1 MHRLLI
7 VDDSPYYR
15 MRFAKIF
22 ARSEALTVAGV
33 ADDGDVAIR
42 RIIELK
48 PDIVLLDLMMP
59 RLDGFG
65 VLRWAMAH
73 QPLPIVV
80 CSSFSDRERVFK
92 ALELGAVDFLLKPS
106 PRASQQTSAL
116 ETQIVRCVEEV
127 AGAKPATVSIISKDA
142 KAGVLAAE
150 REARAAEVEL
160 ICVAASTGGPSA
172 IQKLMAELPESL
184 RVPILIVQHMP
195 VGFTQPFA
203 ERLNALSH
211 YTVREARDGEP
222 LRRRHAYIAPAGRH
236 AKVASDGE
244 SQVIRIEAAAEE
256 AMADTFHLPSADAV
270 FESAAEA
277 LGDRLLAVV
286 LTGMGDDGA
295 RGAEAVRAAGGH
307 VLAESNESAV
317 VFGMPRA
324 VIERGAANAMLPL
337 AAMPQVLLAYAER
350 D

>member
-1 MHRLLI
+1 MMHRLLI

-22 ARSEALTVAGV
+22 ARSEALRVVGV

-42 RIIELK
+42 QIIELK
-48 PDIVLLDLMMP
+48 PDVVLLDLMMP
-59 RLDGFG
+59 RMDGFG

-92 ALELGAVDFLLKPS
+92 ALELGAVDFLLKPA

-116 ETQIVRCVEEV
+116 EAQIIHCVEQV
-127 AGAKPATVSIISKDA
+127 AGALAASPSEISKDA
-142 KAGVLAAE
+142 KAAVLAAE
-150 REARAAEVEL
+150 RDAREADIEL
-160 ICVAASTGGPSA
+160 ICIAASTGGPSA

-195 VGFTQPFA
+195 AGFTQPFA

-236 AKVASDGE
+236 AAVAGE
-244 SQVIRIEAAAEE
+244 RDAAVIRITEAAA
-256 AMADTFHLPSADAV
+256 DSFHLPSADAV
-270 FESAAEA
+270 FESAAQVV
-277 LGDRLLAVV
+277 DSKLLALV

-295 RGAEAVRAAGGH
+295 RGAEAVRAAGGY

-324 VIERGAANAMLPL
+324 VVERGCANAMLPL
-337 AAMPQVLLAYAER
+337 AAMPQVLLAYAEKE
-350 D
+350 

>member
-22 ARSEALTVAGV
+22 ARSEALQVVGV

-42 RIIELK
+42 QIIELK
-48 PDIVLLDLMMP
+48 PDVVLLDLMMP
-59 RLDGFG
+59 RMDGFG

-92 ALELGAVDFLLKPS
+92 ALELGAVDFLLKPA
-106 PRASQQTSAL
+106 PRASPQTSAL

-127 AGAKPATVSIISKDA
+127 ASARPAAASIISKDA
-142 KAGVLAAE
+142 KAAVLAAE
-150 REARAAEVEL
+150 REARQAEVEL
-160 ICVAASTGGPSA
+160 ICIAASTGGPSA
-172 IQKLMAELPESL
+172 IQKLMGELPESL

-211 YTVREARDGEP
+211 YTVREAQDAEP
-222 LRRRHAYIAPAGRH
+222 LRRRYAYIAPAGRH
-236 AKVASDGE
+236 ATVASE
-244 SQVIRIEAAAEE
+244 HEATVIRITEAAA
-256 AMADTFHLPSADAV
+256 DSFHLPSADAV
-270 FESAAEA
+270 FETAAQVV
-277 LGDRLLAVV
+277 GNRLLAVV

-295 RGAEAVRAAGGH
+295 RGAEAVRAAGGY

-324 VIERGAANAMLPL
+324 VIERGCANAMLPL
-337 AAMPQVLLAYAER
+337 AAMPQVLLAYAEKE
-350 D
+350 

>member
-1 MHRLLI
+1 
-7 VDDSPYYR
+7 

-22 ARSEALTVAGV
+22 ARSEALQVVGV

-42 RIIELK
+42 QIIELK
-48 PDIVLLDLMMP
+48 PDVVLLDLMMP
-59 RLDGFG
+59 RMDGFG

-80 CSSFSDRERVFK
+80 CSSFSDRDRVFK
-92 ALELGAVDFLLKPS
+92 ALELGAVDFLLKPA
-106 PRASQQTSAL
+106 PRASPQTSAL

-127 AGAKPATVSIISKDA
+127 ASARPVAASIISKDA
-142 KAGVLAAE
+142 KAAVLAAE
-150 REARAAEVEL
+150 REARQAEVEL
-160 ICVAASTGGPSA
+160 ICIAASTGGPSA
-172 IQKLMAELPESL
+172 IQKLMGELPESL
-184 RVPILIVQHMP
+184 RVPILVVQHMP

-211 YTVREARDGEP
+211 YTVREAHDAEP
-222 LRRRHAYIAPAGRH
+222 LRRRYAYIAPAGRH
-236 AKVASDGE
+236 ATVASE
-244 SQVIRIEAAAEE
+244 REATVIRITEAAA
-256 AMADTFHLPSADAV
+256 DSFHLPSADAV
-270 FESAAEA
+270 FETAAQVV
-277 LGDRLLAVV
+277 GNRLLAVV

-295 RGAEAVRAAGGH
+295 RGAEAVRAAGGY

-324 VIERGAANAMLPL
+324 VIERGCANAMLPL

-350 D
+350 E

>member
-22 ARSEALTVAGV
+22 ARSEALQVVGV

-42 RIIELK
+42 QIIEQK
-48 PDIVLLDLMMP
+48 PDVVLLDLMMP
-59 RLDGFG
+59 RMDGFG

-92 ALELGAVDFLLKPS
+92 ALELGAVDFLLKPA
-106 PRASQQTSAL
+106 PRASPQTSAL

-127 AGAKPATVSIISKDA
+127 ASARPAAASIISKDA
-142 KAGVLAAE
+142 KAAVLAAE
-150 REARAAEVEL
+150 REARQAEVEL
-160 ICVAASTGGPSA
+160 ICIAASTGGPSA
-172 IQKLMAELPESL
+172 IQKLMGELPESL

-211 YTVREARDGEP
+211 YTVREAQDAEP
-222 LRRRHAYIAPAGRH
+222 LRRRYAYIAPAGRH
-236 AKVASDGE
+236 ATVASE
-244 SQVIRIEAAAEE
+244 HEATVIRITEAAA
-256 AMADTFHLPSADAV
+256 DSFHLPSADAV
-270 FESAAEA
+270 FETAAQVV
-277 LGDRLLAVV
+277 GNRLLAVV

-295 RGAEAVRAAGGH
+295 RGAEAVRAAGGY

-324 VIERGAANAMLPL
+324 VIERGCANAMLPL
-337 AAMPQVLLAYAER
+337 AAMPQVLLAYAEKE
-350 D
+350 

>member
-22 ARSEALTVAGV
+22 ARSEALKVVGM

-42 RIIELK
+42 QIIELK
-48 PDIVLLDLMMP
+48 PDVVLLDLMMP
-59 RLDGFG
+59 RMDGFG

-92 ALELGAVDFLLKPS
+92 ALELGAVDFLLKPA

-127 AGAKPATVSIISKDA
+127 AGARPAASSVISKDA
-142 KAGVLAAE
+142 KAAVLAAE
-150 REARAAEVEL
+150 REARAAQVEL
-160 ICVAASTGGPSA
+160 ICIAASTGGPSA
-172 IQKLMAELPESL
+172 IQKLMGELPESL
-184 RVPILIVQHMP
+184 RVPILVVQHMP
-195 VGFTQPFA
+195 LGFTQPFA
-203 ERLNALSH
+203 ERLNALSY
-211 YTVREARDGEP
+211 YTVREARDAEP

-236 AKVASDGE
+236 ATVASDGDAT
-244 SQVIRIEAAAEE
+244 VIRITEAATE
-256 AMADTFHLPSADAV
+256 AADSFHLPSADAV
-270 FESAAEA
+270 FESAAQA
-277 LGDRLLAVV
+277 LGSRLLAVV

-295 RGAEAVRAAGGH
+295 RGAEAVRAAGGY

-324 VIERGAANAMLPL
+324 VIERGCANAMLPL
-337 AAMPQVLLAYAER
+337 AAMPQVLLAYAEKE
-350 D
+350 